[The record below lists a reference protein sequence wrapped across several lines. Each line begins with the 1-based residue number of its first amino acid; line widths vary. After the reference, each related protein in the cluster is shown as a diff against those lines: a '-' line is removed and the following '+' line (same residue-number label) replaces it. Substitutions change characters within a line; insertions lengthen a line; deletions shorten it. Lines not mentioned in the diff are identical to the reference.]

1 MRLYNLTSEKWAL
14 DNLRNRRIKISTIED
29 LNDPFELQGLQL
41 SKKEYRIA
49 FRRLKQQLHK
59 NRGILCFSKSWKNPV
74 LWSHYGDKHRGVCLG
89 FDVPDDM
96 FTPITYV
103 ESMRLVDFNLDNSR
117 NQLDENLMNELLH
130 QKYRDWGYEEEYR
143 GWIKLDEKDKKTG
156 LYFMEF
162 SDTLKLKE
170 IIVGPRSKIKLM
182 ELRRIISPHIKGVE
196 IHQARLAFKS
206 YSVVPNNRYKR
217 LYT

>member
-29 LNDPFELQGLQL
+29 LNDPFELHGLQL
-41 SKKEYRIA
+41 SNREYRNA
-49 FRRLKQQLHK
+49 FRGMKQQLHK

-74 LWSHYGDKHRGVCLG
+74 LWSHYGDKHRGICLG
-89 FDVPDDM
+89 FNVPDNM
-96 FTPITYV
+96 FTPINYV
-103 ESMRLVDFNLDNSR
+103 ETMKLVDFDLDNSR
-117 NQLDENLMNELLH
+117 NQLDENLIKELLY
-130 QKYRDWGYEEEYR
+130 QKYKDWGYEEEYR
-143 GWIKLDEKDKKTG
+143 GWVKLDEEDRKTG

-170 IIVGPRSKIKLM
+170 IVVGPRNERKLK
-182 ELRRIISPHIKGVE
+182 ELHQIISPHIKGVE
-196 IHQARLAFKS
+196 ILHARLAFKS